1 MKITITSE
9 CTIVALVLATAAQ
22 PSGQSELDCTTSKV
36 TITNAP
42 GGTISARTEERLTF
56 LINDEART
64 IAFSDGRQLRV
75 GRFEQSWIS
84 ADDDGVQ
91 YDFNR
96 SDNTLS
102 YAGSKTEGS
111 TTTTV
116 VGSGRC
122 EIVPTKKLDQK
133 TRRPLTPSR
142 NS

>member
-1 MKITITSE
+1 MKITSE
-9 CTIVALVLATAAQ
+9 CTIVALVLAAVAQ

-36 TITNAP
+36 TITKAP
-42 GGTISARTEERLTF
+42 AGTISAGIEERLTF

-75 GRFEQSWIS
+75 SRFEESWIS
-84 ADDDGVQ
+84 AEDNGVQ

-102 YAGSKTEGS
+102 YAGSRTEGN
-111 TTTTV
+111 TTTTI

-122 EIVPTKKLDQK
+122 EIVPTK
-133 TRRPLTPSR
+133 T
-142 NS
+142 